1 MQVPRSINALRFA
14 RCFRRLQRV
23 KICVEPS
30 LKLLVRC
37 ALNVKAAAAKT

>member
-30 LKLLVRC
+30 LKLVRC